1 MEGLGRNAGP
11 TWGEQVGGG
20 ERVGREVWRPA
31 AKGPSVTLVISLLGG
46 KTVPVGFPETRSS
59 LTLALA
65 PTQSSANM
73 LFLFS
78 QKAALSGR
86 VDRGPQGRAG
96 QPGESTMVLISHFP
110 SVRSPV
116 PSPTRVPPCANLPS
130 AAPGTG
136 VGGGLP

>member
-65 PTQSSANM
+65 PTAV
-73 LFLFS
+73 FREYAFPVFP
-78 QKAALSGR
+78 KGR
-86 VDRGPQGRAG
+86 SVW
-96 QPGESTMVLISHFP
+96 PG
-110 SVRSPV
+110 
-116 PSPTRVPPCANLPS
+116 
-130 AAPGTG
+130 
-136 VGGGLP
+136 